1 MRIAFLGLG
10 NMGSP
15 MARHSIGAG
24 HELTVWNRT
33 GALAEPLAKLG
44 AKVAETPAAAVAD
57 AGVVMTM
64 LFDDAALEDVLFKGD
79 ALKGMMPGAV
89 HVCLSTISVA
99 LSNRLTVAHKA
110 QKLTFV
116 AAPVFGRPDVA
127 EAGKLFTVVAGE
139 AKAVETVKPLLETFS
154 RSVKVVGEKPSAAH
168 ALKLGGNFLIAAM
181 IASLSESL
189 VYAEAL
195 GIDPE
200 LFPETVNAAL
210 FRSPLYEAYGK
221 VMLHPPDT
229 PGATIALGEK
239 DIRLFREAAE
249 DARVKTPLADR
260 FKAHLDHAMDEGM
273 KDADWP
279 AGYYQLAREEMLDA
293 E

>member
-1 MRIAFLGLG
+1 MRVAFLGLG
-10 NMGSP
+10 KMGSAA
-15 MARHSIGAG
+15 ARHLISAG

-33 GALAEPLAKLG
+33 RAHADPLTKLG
-44 AKVAETPAAAVAD
+44 ARAAETPAAAVAD

-64 LFDDAALEDVLFKGD
+64 LFDDAALEDVLFRGG
-79 ALKGMMPGAV
+79 ALKGMMQGAV

-99 LSNRLTVAHKA
+99 LSNRLTVLHKA
-110 QKLTFV
+110 AKLTFV
-116 AAPVFGRPDVA
+116 AAPVFGRPEVA
-127 EAGKLFTVVAGE
+127 EDGKLYTVTAGE
-139 AKAVETVKPLLETFS
+139 AKAVAEVRPLLETFS
-154 RSVKVVGEKPSAAH
+154 RSVTVIGEKPSTAH

-221 VMLHPPDT
+221 VMLHPPET

-239 DIRLFREAAE
+239 DIRLFREAAQG
-249 DARVKTPLADR
+249 AKMKTPLADK
-260 FKAHLDHAMDEGM
+260 FKARLDHAMDEGM